1 MPAPQTEE
9 KAHCSGLQLSHGV
22 RMSSGYLILVMS
34 IQDGRLEPAPGPG
47 VQRQPPTGPEG
58 WGPPPRTHTSSG
70 AILSSS
76 VYFLIT
82 CSGSGLDAPSGREQ
96 DVSTVRAGKVGRAM
110 LSEEGS
116 RQESQLRGGNVSR
129 AESGKLAQRTGQPP
143 VQAQDAD
150 AQPQPPARGQGR
162 PWRQRIRNRAAHP

>member
-22 RMSSGYLILVMS
+22 RMSSGHLILVMS

-47 VQRQPPTGPEG
+47 VQR

-96 DVSTVRAGKVGRAM
+96 DVSAVRAGKVGRAM
-110 LSEEGS
+110 LRKGAGRSPSCEEETLAGLS
-116 RQESQLRGGNVSR
+116 QES
-129 AESGKLAQRTGQPP
+129 
-143 VQAQDAD
+143 
-150 AQPQPPARGQGR
+150 
-162 PWRQRIRNRAAHP
+162 